1 MTTTKRTIKSDI
13 ALAIAHV
20 FAPEACKALDTIIAI
35 HNETTTNIDDFC
47 KKIDKLEKLANI
59 VKAEQKKLS
68 PSVVNIV
75 NIAYFCYTITFE
87 D

>member
-13 ALAIAHV
+13 ALAIAHA
-20 FAPEACKALDTIIAI
+20 FAPTACKALDAIIAI
-35 HNETTTNIDDFC
+35 HNEPATSIDDLC
-47 KKIDKLEKLANI
+47 RQADRLNELANI

-75 NIAYFCYTITFE
+75 NIAYSCYTITFE